1 MSQPLSAAAKRLLGV
16 ARPAPRFRDGGLVRG
31 PGTPT
36 SDSVDAKLSRDEFVL
51 PADTVQ
57 AVGLRSLRDLVDST
71 HEPTGKQRRG
81 RRFADGGMVD
91 DELKKPNSFGDAAAA
106 TTNPGV
112 TQAPPAPPAPAPAPM
127 PSPSSP
133 SNTFPGNRIQGDSG
147 FSGAPVSASAPVAP
161 TSAAAPAKDFTRD
174 ELIAQIPKDEGPSI
188 STGRQV
194 GDSWKDSEIGR
205 NVYNSAMAIPGI
217 SRALP
222 AVASTGQAVS
232 SGISAASRLL
242 GNASGMIASGA
253 AMSGAAAAA
262 QTPSSPDATA
272 GAGAGRGRINPEFAD
287 PNKPPPTSTVPTAA
301 PAPAQP
307 SWDRSGM
314 TNADVGAANPQG
326 RVTAQRQANGTMSF
340 SGNDVSGPVSYTNAK
355 GDALPGAGING
366 RGFGSVTTAP
376 AGSRMAMDDNGNYA
390 FATSGSGTNGGSAA
404 SRLLN
409 AGTQSPVGMTPE
421 QAAQAG
427 LIASATPV
435 GYNPAYDQRLNQGNA
450 APAPNGGQGGGGDAQ
465 ARLMAAGTA
474 GFTGVIGQQSGN
486 GNMWSRTPE
495 QQRRDAEVQAS
506 SIHQKTAAQGS
517 NALRSFEAQDLENVR
532 GGNALQREA
541 MQQSGSMARE
551 RLQQMGATDRANI
564 NARHYGDSNAIARGE
579 LAIKQG
585 TAARQERTAQRIDD
599 AEMAL
604 QNAKTPVE
612 QRSARERLLALH
624 GKSDS
629 MKDRF
634 VTVGGGQTVRDGQT
648 VKEPT
653 SLYDT
658 VEKQWVQ
665 APAPTEQASPAEGTK
680 VRGKDGRIY
689 VVKNGKPVPVGG

>member
-1 MSQPLSAAAKRLLGV
+1 MSQPLSVAAKRLLGA

-51 PADTVQ
+51 PADTVRS
-57 AVGLRSLRDLVDST
+57 VGLKSLRDLVSAT
-71 HEPTGKQRRG
+71 HEPTGKQGRG

-91 DELKKPNSFGDAAAA
+91 DELKRPNSFGDAAAV
-106 TTNPGV
+106 TSHPGV
-112 TQAPPAPPAPAPAPM
+112 TQAPSAPSA
-127 PSPSSP
+127 
-133 SNTFPGNRIQGDSG
+133 
-147 FSGAPVSASAPVAP
+147 APVPVASSTAVAP
-161 TSAAAPAKDFTRD
+161 TKSFTRD

-188 STGRQV
+188 SPDRQI
-194 GDSWKDSEIGR
+194 GGGWKDTDLGR
-205 NVYNSAMAIPGI
+205 NVYNSAMALPGI
-217 SRALP
+217 TRALP
-222 AVASTGQAVS
+222 AVANTGQAIS
-232 SGISAASRLL
+232 SGVNAVSRLL

-253 AMSGAAAAA
+253 AMSGGAAAAP
-262 QTPSSPDATA
+262 TPSSPAATA

-287 PNKPPPTSTVPTAA
+287 PNKPSPTSTAPTAN

-314 TNADVGAANPQG
+314 TNAQVGAANPQG
-326 RVTAQRQANGTMSF
+326 RVAAQRQANGVMSF
-340 SGNDVSGPVSYTNAK
+340 SGDDVSGPVSYTNAK
-355 GDALPGAGING
+355 GNALPGGGIEG

-376 AGSRMAMDDNGNYA
+376 AGSRVAMDDNGNYA
-390 FATSGSGTNGGSAA
+390 FATSGSGTNGVSAA

-435 GYNPAYDQRLNQGNA
+435 GYNPAFDQRLSQGNA
-450 APAPNGGQGGGGDAQ
+450 SPAPTGSQGSGEAQ
-465 ARLMAAGTA
+465 ARLMAAGSG
-474 GFTGVIGQQSGN
+474 GFTGVVGQQPGN

-506 SIHQKTAAQGS
+506 SIHKPTAAIGA
-517 NALRSFEAQDLENVR
+517 NAIRSMDAQDIEGVR
-532 GGNALQREA
+532 GANALQREA

-564 NARHYGDSNAIARGE
+564 GARHYGDSNAIARGE

-585 TAARQERTAQRIDD
+585 TAARQERTAQRIDQ
-599 AEMAL
+599 AETAL
-604 QNAKTPVE
+604 QNAKTPIE

-658 VEKQWVQ
+658 LENRWVQ
-665 APAPTEQASPAEGTK
+665 APNSAEQAGPAEGSK

-689 VVKNGKPVPVGG
+689 VVKNGQPVPVGG